1 MRWNKFKNLFSKE
14 SKTTEGRAIDELTR
28 STKKVMSD
36 IYEKKRW
43 GGRQKDFYSGS
54 GSHSRKVVQ
63 PYIKTIS
70 SFLKD
75 YEDGLIVCDLG
86 CGDFNVGKNLVP
98 YSKRYMGIDI
108 VDDLIERNKK
118 LFVSEKLEFHCLNIV
133 TDNLPKGDCILVRQ
147 VFQHLSNEEIKKVV
161 KKIEKFKHIIVTEHI
176 PKGEF
181 VANAEKSTGAGIRL
195 SNNSGVVLTEP
206 PFNMNPERSTEL
218 LRIKYRKALIVT
230 THYQN
235 F

>member
-1 MRWNKFKNLFSKE
+1 
-14 SKTTEGRAIDELTR
+14 
-28 STKKVMSD
+28 MSE

-86 CGDFNVGKNLVP
+86 CGDFNVGKNLVS
-98 YSKRYMGIDI
+98 YSKRYIGIDI

-118 LFVSEKLEFHCLNIV
+118 LFVSEQLEFHCLNIV

>member
-1 MRWNKFKNLFSKE
+1 MRWNKFKSLFSKE
-14 SKTTEGRAIDELTR
+14 GKTTEGTATDELTR
-28 STKKVMSD
+28 STKKVMSE

-63 PYIKTIS
+63 PYIKTIY

>member
-1 MRWNKFKNLFSKE
+1 MRWNKFKSFFSKE
-14 SKTTEGRAIDELTR
+14 SKTTEGTATDELTR
-28 STKKVMSD
+28 STKKVMSE

-75 YEDGLIVCDLG
+75 YENGLIVCDLG

-98 YSKRYMGIDI
+98 YSKRYIGIDI

-161 KKIEKFKHIIVTEHI
+161 EKIEKFKHIIITEHI

>member
-1 MRWNKFKNLFSKE
+1 MRWNKFKSLFSKE
-14 SKTTEGRAIDELTR
+14 GKTTEGTATDELTR
-28 STKKVMSD
+28 STKKVMSE

>member
-1 MRWNKFKNLFSKE
+1 MWWDKFKSLFSKE
-14 SKTTEGRAIDELTR
+14 SVSTESEPAAKLTK
-28 STKKVMSD
+28 STKEVMSD

-63 PYIKTIS
+63 PYIKVIS

-75 YEDGLIVCDLG
+75 FEDGLIVCDLG
-86 CGDFNVGKNLVP
+86 CGDFNVGENLVP
-98 YSKRYMGIDI
+98 YSKKYIGIDI

-118 LFVSEKLEFHCLNIV
+118 LFINEKLEFQCLNIV
-133 TDNLPKGDCILVRQ
+133 IDNLPMGDCILVRQ
-147 VFQHLSNEEIKKVV
+147 VLQHLSNEEIITVV
-161 KKIEKFKHIIVTEHI
+161 KKVEKFKHVIVTEHI

-195 SNNSGVVLTEP
+195 SKNSGVVLTEP
-206 PFNMNPERSTEL
+206 PFNMNPEKSTEL
-218 LRIKYRKALIVT
+218 LRIRYRGALIVT

>member
-161 KKIEKFKHIIVTEHI
+161 KKIQTFKHIIVTEHI

-230 THYQN
+230 TYYQN

>member
-1 MRWNKFKNLFSKE
+1 MRWNKFKSLFSKE
-14 SKTTEGRAIDELTR
+14 SKTTEGTATDELTR
-28 STKKVMSD
+28 STKKVMSE

-86 CGDFNVGKNLVP
+86 CGDFNVGKNLVS
-98 YSKRYMGIDI
+98 YSKRYIGIDI

-118 LFVSEKLEFHCLNIV
+118 LFVSEQLEFHCLNIV